1 MHGGDLRVDLQNP
14 ETPGLTPG
22 NEYGIMREIKRLN
35 KGWRGTTSSARKEII
50 R

>member
-1 MHGGDLRVDLQNP
+1 VETCAFTYKTGGA
-14 ETPGLTPG
+14 PGLTPG
-22 NEYGIMREIKRLN
+22 SEYGIMREIKRLN